1 MNLVLY
7 VAYIPAFWL
16 MLIIVSDTISGL
28 WERRKLTLNSKLIT
42 HLSPTP
48 RPAIGRG
55 LVGR

>member
-1 MNLVLY
+1 
-7 VAYIPAFWL
+7 